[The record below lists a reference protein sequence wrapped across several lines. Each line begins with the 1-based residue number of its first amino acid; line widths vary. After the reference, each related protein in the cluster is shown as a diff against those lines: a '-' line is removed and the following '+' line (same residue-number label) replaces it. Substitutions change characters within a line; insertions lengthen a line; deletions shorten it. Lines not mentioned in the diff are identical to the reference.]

1 MLRKKSPPK
10 PQSAAVLNPR
20 QQPKTSP
27 RLKSPRPRGPR
38 RMPLRNLLPRKNPNP
53 KRRKRRKKRSRRNP
67 RERADRLLRLL
78 LLRRRLPSLP
88 KQTISRLLP
97 DRSVNLLLLL
107 PLMRTTLKSRLK
119 SLLKR
124 RRSVVVVRRLLEGF
138 SPAVFSAFYALVS
151 HGKWKWS
158 DEWCYVS
165 GGVSF
170 PYTL

>member
-1 MLRKKSPPK
+1 MLRKKNPPK
-10 PQSAAVLNPR
+10 PQSAAVLNPK

-67 RERADRLLRLL
+67 RERAGRLLRLL

-88 KQTISRLLP
+88 KQTVSRLLP

-107 PLMRTTLKSRLK
+107 PLMRTAVKSRLK
-119 SLLKR
+119 KLLKR
-124 RRSVVVVRRLLEGF
+124 LLKRHRSVVVVRRLLEGF
-138 SPAVFSAFYALVS
+138 SSAVSSALYALVS
-151 HGKWKWS
+151 HGK
-158 DEWCYVS
+158 
-165 GGVSF
+165 
-170 PYTL
+170 